1 MDNFLKRI
9 AYYASELVANQ
20 AEPGDW
26 DYDVKPTY
34 VIALAR
40 YRIFENDERIVH
52 RASTLDLE
60 TGEQIVDSYN
70 YTIIEL
76 AKVPFF
82 IGKDSLSKW
91 LFFFRYLSRL
101 RELPPELSDKKFKQL
116 TESAKVSKFSK
127 KEFEA
132 YQKMYHERW
141 DHNVL
146 KRGFFK
152 EFAMEINAEIA
163 KNVSGNKREIAKKL
177 KARNR
182 PVEEIAEDTG
192 LSIEEINA
200 LQFRI
205 QILSSDIAQNDAKR
219 KMPRQAGHD
228 KAVGVLSF
236 PNIQTFLDAD
246 FFFAEQA
253 VELAAEQ
260 RDSGDGAQ
268 GYNRD
273 CDVGDSGLVDCGA
286 AEKSQHQDNPPVDC
300 ENHKRVAGN
309 VSQDSLENAD
319 GRKVRNLACKQE
331 RGN

>member
-1 MDNFLKRI
+1 MKYEHEISHKSLEDYLVKPGEESPFANLLIDLAFKKAFDPDKPVSRENLINLLNDLLAPQLKRAIVNVKTRNVAKNLSGSKASRTAIFDLHCEDDDGNLIEIEVQIREMDNFFKRI

-91 LFFFRYLSRL
+91 LFSFRYLSRL

-200 LQFRI
+200 L
-205 QILSSDIAQNDAKR
+205 
-219 KMPRQAGHD
+219 
-228 KAVGVLSF
+228 
-236 PNIQTFLDAD
+236 
-246 FFFAEQA
+246 
-253 VELAAEQ
+253 
-260 RDSGDGAQ
+260 
-268 GYNRD
+268 
-273 CDVGDSGLVDCGA
+273 
-286 AEKSQHQDNPPVDC
+286 
-300 ENHKRVAGN
+300 
-309 VSQDSLENAD
+309 
-319 GRKVRNLACKQE
+319 
-331 RGN
+331 

>member
-1 MDNFLKRI
+1 MKYEHEISHKSLEDYLVKPGEESPFANLLIDLAFKKAFDPDKPVSRENLINLLNDLLAPQLKRAIVNVKTRNVAKNLSGSKASRTAIFDLHCEDDDGNLIEIEVQIREMDNFLKRI

-82 IGKDSLSKW
+82 IGKYNLSKW

-200 LQFRI
+200 L
-205 QILSSDIAQNDAKR
+205 
-219 KMPRQAGHD
+219 
-228 KAVGVLSF
+228 
-236 PNIQTFLDAD
+236 
-246 FFFAEQA
+246 
-253 VELAAEQ
+253 
-260 RDSGDGAQ
+260 
-268 GYNRD
+268 
-273 CDVGDSGLVDCGA
+273 
-286 AEKSQHQDNPPVDC
+286 
-300 ENHKRVAGN
+300 
-309 VSQDSLENAD
+309 
-319 GRKVRNLACKQE
+319 
-331 RGN
+331 

>member
-1 MDNFLKRI
+1 MKYEHEISHKSLEDYLVKPGEESPFANLLIDLAFKKAFDPDKPVSRENLINLLNDLLAPQLKRAIVNVKTRNVAKNLSGSKASRTAIFDLHCEDDDGNLIEIEVQIREMDKFLKRI

-200 LQFRI
+200 L
-205 QILSSDIAQNDAKR
+205 
-219 KMPRQAGHD
+219 
-228 KAVGVLSF
+228 
-236 PNIQTFLDAD
+236 
-246 FFFAEQA
+246 
-253 VELAAEQ
+253 
-260 RDSGDGAQ
+260 
-268 GYNRD
+268 
-273 CDVGDSGLVDCGA
+273 
-286 AEKSQHQDNPPVDC
+286 
-300 ENHKRVAGN
+300 
-309 VSQDSLENAD
+309 
-319 GRKVRNLACKQE
+319 
-331 RGN
+331 